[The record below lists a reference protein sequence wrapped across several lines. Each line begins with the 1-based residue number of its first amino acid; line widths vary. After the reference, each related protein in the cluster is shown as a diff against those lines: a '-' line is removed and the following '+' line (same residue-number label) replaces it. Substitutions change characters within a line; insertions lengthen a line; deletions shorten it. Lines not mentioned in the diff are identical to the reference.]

1 MPEDLEHTRIIRLGQ
16 DGKEPMSVREILLRV
31 YAILQEK
38 GYNPV
43 TQIAGFL
50 ASGDPVYIT
59 AHKNARQLVRR
70 LDTFDVLEEL
80 VRFYLEHNP
89 PVRDDGTEVTPAPA
103 EGDAAR
109 PQERRGRRGFRRGP
123 DA

>member
-1 MPEDLEHTRIIRLGQ
+1 MPEDREHTRIVRLGQ

-31 YAILQEK
+31 YGILQEK

-89 PVRDDGTEVTPAPA
+89 PLYDDAGA
-103 EGDAAR
+103 DAVSPDSTDQGEKAHR
-109 PQERRGRRGFRRGP
+109 RRGFRHSP
-123 DA
+123 DD

>member
-1 MPEDLEHTRIIRLGQ
+1 MPEDLEHTRIVRLGQ

-31 YAILQEK
+31 YGILQEK

-80 VRFYLEHNP
+80 VRFYLEHNSP
-89 PVRDDGTEVTPAPA
+89 LYDDAVPASPDDPDQGEKA
-103 EGDAAR
+103 HR
-109 PQERRGRRGFRRGP
+109 RRGFRHSP
-123 DA
+123 DD